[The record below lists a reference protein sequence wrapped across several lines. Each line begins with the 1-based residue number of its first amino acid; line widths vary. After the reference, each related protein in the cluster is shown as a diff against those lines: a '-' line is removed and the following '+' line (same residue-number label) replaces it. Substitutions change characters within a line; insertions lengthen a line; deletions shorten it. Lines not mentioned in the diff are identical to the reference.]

1 MAERHWTLLFITD
14 GTKHIKQYRFPR
26 ALVQLG
32 IAVVLAL
39 VSVLSSVGTAYVLKT
54 RAPKETRKLIAKN
67 ELMKRDL
74 REIHDQVLAV
84 YTQLEEL
91 GKQDEQFRL
100 VAGLEPLNSDV
111 QRVGIGG
118 ALANPKEKRLWKLD
132 REATTLMVAASNELS
147 ELLRRAQ
154 LLNFS
159 WREARNTLEDKYDRL
174 LATPSIIPTDGYI
187 TSAFSA
193 SRMHPILHRARP
205 HEGID
210 ITAPR
215 GTPFVAAAKG
225 RVRFV
230 GMDGDYGLSIEVD
243 HGYGVITRYAH
254 ASKTLVKVGQDVERG
269 AQIGLVGETGL
280 AVAPH
285 LHYEVLVNGKATNP
299 RGWLLNTDKIAD

>member
-1 MAERHWTLLFITD
+1 MARRHWTLLFITD

-26 ALVQLG
+26 ASVQLG
-32 IAVVLAL
+32 IAVVLAV
-39 VSVLSSVGTAYVLKT
+39 VSALSSMGTALVLKT
-54 RAPKETRKLIAKN
+54 RAPQETRKLVAKN

-91 GKQDEQFRL
+91 GKQDVQFRL
-100 VAGLEPLNSDV
+100 VAGLEPLSPDV
-111 QRVGIGG
+111 RRVGIGG
-118 ALANPKEKRLWKLD
+118 TLANPKNKKLYQLD
-132 REATTLMVAASNELS
+132 RETTTRMVSASNELS

-159 WREARNTLEDKYDRL
+159 WREARDTLVDKHDRL
-174 LATPSIIPTDGYI
+174 RATPSIIPTDGYI

-193 SRMHPILHRARP
+193 SRMHPILNLARP

-210 ITAPR
+210 ITAPH
-215 GTPFVAAAKG
+215 GAPFVAAAKG

-230 GMDGDYGLSIEVD
+230 GADGDYGLTIMID
-243 HGYGVITRYAH
+243 HGHGVVTRYAH
-254 ASKTLVKVGQDVERG
+254 ASKLLVQVGQDVERG
-269 AQIGLVGETGL
+269 YRIGLVGRTGL
-280 AVAPH
+280 AISPH

-299 RGWLLNTDKIAD
+299 REWLLTSDKIAD

>member
-1 MAERHWTLLFITD
+1 MARPHWTLLFITD

-26 ALVQLG
+26 AFVQLG

-118 ALANPKEKRLWKLD
+118 ALSNPKEKRLWKLD

-159 WREARNTLEDKYDRL
+159 WREARDTLAHKYERL
-174 LATPSIIPTDGYI
+174 RATPSIIPTDGYI

-193 SRMHPILHRARP
+193 SRMHPILNRARP

-230 GMDGDYGLSIEVD
+230 GVDGDYGLSIEID

-254 ASKTLVKVGQDVERG
+254 ASKTLVKVGQEIERG
-269 AQIGLVGETGL
+269 TQIGLVGQTGL

-285 LHYEVLVNGKATNP
+285 LHYEVLVNGRATNP